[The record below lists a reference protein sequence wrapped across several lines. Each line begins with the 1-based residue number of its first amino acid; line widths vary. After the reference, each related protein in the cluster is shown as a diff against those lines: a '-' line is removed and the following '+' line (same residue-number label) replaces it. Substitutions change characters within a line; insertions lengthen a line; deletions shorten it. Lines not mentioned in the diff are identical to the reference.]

1 MFIEESKEDKVV
13 EQHFVEAQTMQ
24 KDAREE
30 NIIEAKEQASTKVQV
45 EVQQATKVQVMAKTQ
60 RRAME
65 MKRHESKTIANTR
78 RAILDIITLLEKGI
92 KIPNPK

>member
-1 MFIEESKEDKVV
+1 
-13 EQHFVEAQTMQ
+13 
-24 KDAREE
+24 
-30 NIIEAKEQASTKVQV
+30 
-45 EVQQATKVQVMAKTQ
+45 MAKTQ